1 MAFAKACVL
10 AFGHA
15 LDSHQNPKVQS
26 TLAASILAWALFAL
40 FSSAFQCGLPE
51 PWVYTPWRCHHGGL
65 VYAVLALNILTDAC
79 LAVLLVPT
87 VWRLQ
92 MKRTL
97 RISVCVFFASRILVC
112 AAGASKFAW
121 LPAALSTGDT
131 TCWQAP
137 VIIAS
142 QIMINLSIIT
152 ANLPALKRFLNDLKT
167 GQTSTRLPDGQYE
180 LSKNTWVGSGDPSG
194 LHKIGSDH
202 DHVVDIQSRQQEEET
217 HSETG
222 SETGILRVV
231 DIAITS
237 EKSEHM

>member
-15 LDSHQNPKVQS
+15 LDSHQNPKVQL

-65 VYAVLALNILTDAC
+65 V
-79 LAVLLVPT
+79 
-87 VWRLQ
+87 
-92 MKRTL
+92 
-97 RISVCVFFASRILVC
+97 
-112 AAGASKFAW
+112 
-121 LPAALSTGDT
+121 
-131 TCWQAP
+131 
-137 VIIAS
+137 
-142 QIMINLSIIT
+142 IMINLSIIT

-167 GQTSTRLPDGQYE
+167 GQTTTRLPDGQYE
-180 LSKNTWVGSGDPSG
+180 LSKNPWVDSGDPSG
-194 LHKIGSDH
+194 LHKNGSNH
-202 DHVVDIQSRQQEEET
+202 DHVVNNQSRQQEEEM

-237 EKSEHM
+237 EKL